1 MSHPYSCF
9 YSAEDDQRNIDDTE
23 LAVGIYSMPL
33 RDNNI
38 NNGPG
43 TLTVNNDNRIIQ
55 QSRSTARHIRGT
67 EEEEAEYEEYGEY
80 KRGDVQLLERIH
92 HEERVFNWERGRY
105 MECERGIFIGKILTG
120 DGKGAIVTVESY
132 KGREAPEG
140 DLSVYQLIYRHV
152 WLSPALIDQIPS
164 KYQRRRQQP
173 IYLFVRP
180 PPLNLPKSYISLHF
194 WSLHE
199 DGQSQLSDE
208 SCDDFGLFTKPLYF
222 TYDFHSFSWS
232 TAHYK
237 RLHEYQLSRGFDPK
251 TINFARYLGYDH
263 HIFQLTDDSDRFED
277 VLEAKRKCRN
287 GVGESIINPVSEG
300 LSNTRDQAQQL
311 VGDTD
316 FCGTLQT
323 QEPGGLES
331 GNHPDQDLHEYVTIT
346 IDIAS
351 NGPRPRSSGSA
362 LGGHDGT
369 DLLAW
374 NAIDVA
380 HPVPSIDLVNNTI
393 TITHDAGNAQNIGTY
408 VAPSG
413 TADSRLHNDGPTI
426 QLIPPVR
433 R

>member
-1 MSHPYSCF
+1 MY
-9 YSAEDDQRNIDDTE
+9 
-23 LAVGIYSMPL
+23 
-33 RDNNI
+33 
-38 NNGPG
+38 
-43 TLTVNNDNRIIQ
+43 
-55 QSRSTARHIRGT
+55 
-67 EEEEAEYEEYGEY
+67 
-80 KRGDVQLLERIH
+80 
-92 HEERVFNWERGRY
+92 
-105 MECERGIFIGKILTG
+105 
-120 DGKGAIVTVESY
+120 
-132 KGREAPEG
+132 
-140 DLSVYQLIYRHV
+140 
-152 WLSPALIDQIPS
+152 ALIDQIPS

-263 HIFQLTDDSDRFED
+263 HIFQLTNDSDRFED
-277 VLEAKRKCRN
+277 VLEGALTLNLVTRALTLMKAKRKCRN
-287 GVGESIINPVSEG
+287 GVGESIINPGSEG
-300 LSNTRDQAQQL
+300 PSNTRDHAQHL

-316 FCGTLQT
+316 FCGILQGT
-323 QEPGGLES
+323 PCDRKDKSTISEDRVANNTEPGGLES
-331 GNHPDQDLHEYVTIT
+331 DNHPYQVCYCIHISVLPFGPTCWYDLHEYVTIT

-413 TADSRLHNDGPTI
+413 TADSRLHDDGSII

-433 R
+433 RQARASPIRSFAPPSLVSRVLAILSPSPITVEVLSESIAPPSNTTATLRPYLPSNAPTNPRRNQRHLVKNDGVLSSSPEAQARADGVLQG